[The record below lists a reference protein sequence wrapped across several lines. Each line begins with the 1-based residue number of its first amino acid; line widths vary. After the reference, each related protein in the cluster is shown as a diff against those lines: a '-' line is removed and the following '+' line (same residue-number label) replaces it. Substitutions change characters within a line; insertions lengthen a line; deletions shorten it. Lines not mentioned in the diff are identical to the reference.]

1 VKVVLQLAQVGAAS
15 DRNKEAVKFPIV
27 AFKETLGVVEGNP
40 VKLSEGDGVILAKLL

>member
-1 VKVVLQLAQVGAAS
+1 MVLQLAQVGAAS
-15 DRNKEAVKFPIV
+15 VRSKEEVKSPIV